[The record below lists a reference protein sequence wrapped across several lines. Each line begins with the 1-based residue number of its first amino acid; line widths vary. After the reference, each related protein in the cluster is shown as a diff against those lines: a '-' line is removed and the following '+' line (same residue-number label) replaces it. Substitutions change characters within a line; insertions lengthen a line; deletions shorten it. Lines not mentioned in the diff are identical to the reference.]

1 MGVWANGLDP
11 TTVDVAGIAAT
22 MRPALYAW
30 MSARIKIFDPKRYA
44 TSPENALVLDTGEDG
59 AIIQPLRAPAMVDFG
74 SQPTAIVAIRF
85 QVRDDVTIQPGQ
97 TLRGGL
103 VVKVVNG
110 GNAPGLERLTF
121 SLPEAVDSSL
131 MWGRI
136 FEANVVAT
144 G

>member
-1 MGVWANGLDP
+1 MGVWANGPRPDI
-11 TTVDVAGIAAT
+11 VDIPGIAEA

-30 MSARIKIFDPKRYA
+30 MSAQIKIYDPKRYA
-44 TSPENALVLDTGEDG
+44 ASPEAALVLDSGANG
-59 AIIQPLRAPAMVDFG
+59 AIIQPLRAPSMVDFG
-74 SQPTAIVAIRF
+74 SQSTAIVALRF
-85 QVRDDVTIQPGQ
+85 QVREDAPIEAGQ

-103 VVKVVNG
+103 VVKVIDG
-110 GNAPGLERLTF
+110 GNAAGLERYTF
-121 SLPEAVDSSL
+121 ALPEAMDSSL